1 MKTTLIFR
9 GYLLSLVGYD
19 DGKVKLVET
28 KSLSGVTTQDP
39 EMWTFRGDTAQL
51 DRGPLMAIAGG
62 AVPTLLLTLQMRV
75 DVMRLKVA
83 SAGSKSKDVVV
94 EDIGVICDRLQ
105 SQQQV
110 YANATNNRLMRVEEE
125 LRRRGVEFILWQW

>member
-1 MKTTLIFR
+1 
-9 GYLLSLVGYD
+9 
-19 DGKVKLVET
+19 
-28 KSLSGVTTQDP
+28 
-39 EMWTFRGDTAQL
+39 
-51 DRGPLMAIAGG
+51 MAIAGG

-83 SAGSKSKDVVV
+83 SNGSMIRDVVE

-105 SQQQV
+105 AQQQV
-110 YANATNNRLMRVEEE
+110 YANATNNRLIRVEEE

>member
-1 MKTTLIFR
+1 
-9 GYLLSLVGYD
+9 
-19 DGKVKLVET
+19 
-28 KSLSGVTTQDP
+28 
-39 EMWTFRGDTAQL
+39 
-51 DRGPLMAIAGG
+51 MAIAGS

-83 SAGSKSKDVVV
+83 SNGSMSRDVVE

-105 SQQQV
+105 AQQQV
-110 YANATNNRLMRVEEE
+110 YANATNNRLIRVEEE

>member
-1 MKTTLIFR
+1 
-9 GYLLSLVGYD
+9 
-19 DGKVKLVET
+19 
-28 KSLSGVTTQDP
+28 
-39 EMWTFRGDTAQL
+39 
-51 DRGPLMAIAGG
+51 MAIAGG

>member
-1 MKTTLIFR
+1 
-9 GYLLSLVGYD
+9 
-19 DGKVKLVET
+19 
-28 KSLSGVTTQDP
+28 
-39 EMWTFRGDTAQL
+39 
-51 DRGPLMAIAGG
+51 MAIAGG

-83 SAGSKSKDVVV
+83 SNGSMSRDVVE

-105 SQQQV
+105 AQQQV
-110 YANATNNRLMRVEEE
+110 YANATNNRLIRVEEE